1 MCHDYTASPI
11 NLSRPKLNIWS
22 MIKKNT
28 AANAVIIT
36 TITEP
41 VSVSLEVGQVTL
53 LPSLRTS

>member
-1 MCHDYTASPI
+1 MCHAYTASPI
-11 NLSRPKLNIWS
+11 NLSRPKLKIWS

-28 AANAVIIT
+28 AAKAVIIT

-41 VSVSLEVGQVTL
+41 VSVSLEVGHVTL